1 VPRDASETRAR
12 LLAEAERL
20 FAIQGVYASTLREI
34 VEAAGQRNVSAL
46 SYHFGSREGVLW
58 AILQRHGDP
67 LDEQRGRLVGDPIE
81 AATTRQLVGAL
92 LVPMAGLLIEPG
104 GRNYLRIVAQLADR
118 FPAWRM
124 PEGSPHLHRILT
136 LLERRS
142 GGGDRA
148 VQRERVVNAIMLL
161 TAAMAERAKAVE
173 EGAPLGLDAVTFV
186 ATLADMIV
194 GGLEAPMGPPLGD
207 ATIRTTPPLVVGE
220 RL

>member
-34 VEAAGQRNVSAL
+34 TEAAGQRNVSAL

-67 LDEQRGRLVGDPIE
+67 LDEERGRLVGDPIE

-92 LVPMAGLLIEPG
+92 LVPMAGLLSQPS
-104 GRNYLRIVAQLADR
+104 GRNYLRIVAQLTDR
-118 FPAWRM
+118 FPAWRI
-124 PEGSPHLHRILT
+124 PEGSPHLRRILT
-136 LLERRS
+136 LLEARS
-142 GGGDRA
+142 GGGEPA

-173 EGAPLGLDAVTFV
+173 EGAPLGLEPATFR
-186 ATLADMIV
+186 ANLADVIV
-194 GGLEAPMGPPLGD
+194 GGLEAPMGPPLVA
-207 ATIRTTPPLVVGE
+207 ATIQRTPPLRV
-220 RL
+220 